1 VHTDYTSSPNRALEE
16 ATGYPLFLYAA
27 FERDGQLQLF
37 AGASYS
43 YYEFTASADSR
54 LTDEAWVTLLD
65 AGEVPPRP
73 AWTDEWIV
81 ER

>member
-1 VHTDYTSSPNRALEE
+1 MGGT
-16 ATGYPLFLYAA
+16 
-27 FERDGQLQLF
+27 LQLC

-43 YYEFTASADSR
+43 YYEFTVPLAER
-54 LTDEAWVTLLD
+54 LTDEEWIGMLD
-65 AGEVPPRP
+65 SGQAPSRP